1 MLIEADLAVN
11 IEMRERSGD
20 SERDVNALKRAMHAY
35 PEAGADQNSARRLL
49 ADQEMPVWKTEE
61 GMQRRLRRFVGEAAH
76 WLSLTAE
83 QRINIES
90 IISAERKAIAL
101 LIVSLE
107 QGRSEW
113 PGAREIPGRAQRRFT
128 ITAPQA
134 LIMAELLAATKRVK
148 LKVRFVLT
156 PEQYLKMSRMRQFLP

>member
-1 MLIEADLAVN
+1 MN
-11 IEMRERSGD
+11 IEIHERSGN
-20 SERDVNALKRAMHAY
+20 SGRGANAVKRAMHAY
-35 PEAGADQNSARRLL
+35 PEAGADQNSAQRLL
-49 ADQEMPVWKTEE
+49 AVRGLPVWKTEE
-61 GMQRRLRRFVGEAAH
+61 GMHCRLRRFVGAAAH
-76 WLSLTAE
+76 RLGLTAE

-90 IISAERKAIAL
+90 IISAERRAIAL

-107 QGRSEW
+107 QGRSER
-113 PGAREIPGRAQRRFT
+113 PGPREIPGRAQHRFT

-156 PEQYLKMSRMRQFLP
+156 PEQHLKMNRMRQFLP